1 MSDEPPAVPVVC
13 EACGT
18 ETRVPLP
25 DVADALDRHN
35 DRQHDGEA
43 VAEVDPAV
51 KERIAD
57 LAAEGLGLE

>member
-25 DVADALDRHN
+25 EVGDALDRHN
-35 DRQHDGEA
+35 ERQHDGEA